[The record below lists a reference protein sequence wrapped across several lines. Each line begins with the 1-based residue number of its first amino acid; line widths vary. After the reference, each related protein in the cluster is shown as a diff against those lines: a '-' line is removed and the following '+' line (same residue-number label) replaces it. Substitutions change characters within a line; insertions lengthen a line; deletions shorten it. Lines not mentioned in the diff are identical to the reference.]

1 LNVKDLALATIVAAL
16 YAVLVVA
23 LAGISFQLVQ
33 VRVADALIPLSIVLG
48 WPVVVGVTVGCVI
61 SNVVTP
67 MPSVLIDIT
76 FGATANFFAS
86 VLAWKIGK
94 LKYRGVLDAGVSFVL
109 VAMLASLS
117 LFSWITLNT
126 GFFGGP
132 WFASGGLEFVNGAL
146 NSVFFVLYLFI
157 LVWVAVHFRIEGR
170 VNDFVGCLAAAVTVT
185 FVVGTYLA
193 WLTEMELWVWWLG
206 IGAGSLISI
215 CGIGYLLLQVL
226 RRIEIR

>member
-1 LNVKDLALATIVAAL
+1 MNVKDLALAVIVAAL

-48 WPVVVGVTVGCVI
+48 WPAVVGVTVGCVI

-67 MPSVLIDIT
+67 MPSVLVDIT

-86 VLAWKIGK
+86 ALAWKIGK
-94 LKYRGVLDAGVSFVL
+94 LKHGRIRDAGVSFVL

-117 LFSWITLNT
+117 LFSWTTLNA

-132 WFASGGLEFVNGAL
+132 WFAGRGLEFVNGAL
-146 NSVFFVLYLFI
+146 NSVFFVLYLLIF
-157 LVWVAVHFRIEGR
+157 VWIAAHFRIEGR
-170 VNDFVGCLAAAVTVT
+170 VSDFLGCLAATVTVT
-185 FVVGTYLA
+185 FIVGTYLA

-206 IGAGSLISI
+206 VGTGSLISI